1 MTIWRKVVI
10 YNRNQQKNTSPTHHV
25 SRLRFFNTWHLSLF
39 SRWKCVLLRRKKHF
53 NNMGAYPLIDIES
66 VLAQKLPKKKIP
78 KAAIWLLKKIIHQD
92 WMNVML
98 KDYYGGAGIEF
109 AEATLNYLKAHIES
123 YGFERIDSN
132 KKYIFVS
139 NHPLGGLD
147 GVSLATVLGTKFKD
161 VKFLVNELLNYLVP
175 LQPLIVPIKVG
186 GGMQKKEQAERIE
199 ETLNSDQQL
208 IIFPAGACSRFQVK
222 HGVKDMEWKKT
233 FIAQAVKHQR
243 DVIPIYFKGHNS
255 FFFYALSFIRKHLG
269 IKVNIELL
277 FLVDEMYKNQG
288 STFKAYFGEPIPWQ
302 TFVGKNAKKEAS
314 RIKEFI
320 YEKKDKLAE

>member
-1 MTIWRKVVI
+1 
-10 YNRNQQKNTSPTHHV
+10 
-25 SRLRFFNTWHLSLF
+25 
-39 SRWKCVLLRRKKHF
+39 
-53 NNMGAYPLIDIES
+53 MGAYPLIDIES
-66 VLAQKLPKKKIP
+66 VLAEKLPNKKIP

-123 YGFERIDSN
+123 YGFKRIDPN

-186 GGMQKKEQAERIE
+186 SGMQKKEQAERIE

-302 TFVGKNAKKEAS
+302 TFVGKNAKKEAN

-320 YEKKDKLAE
+320 YEKKDKLAK